1 MAQVLPDI
9 GRGVVGESDQASSGS
24 SEAGDQLRKAI
35 DQLQHD
41 LLKLEMH
48 LVEQVDVRKNYHSIS
63 ILVQFVVEI
72 GPIISEILPLLFFWG
87 GGVRNGEVMIK
98 SL

>member
-1 MAQVLPDI
+1 MFFFGQVLPEI
-9 GRGVVGESDQASSGS
+9 GRGVVAESDQASSGS

-41 LLKLEMH
+41 LMKLEMH
-48 LVEQVDVRKNYHSIS
+48 LVEQVDVRKR
-63 ILVQFVVEI
+63 ILILFWFV
-72 GPIISEILPLLFFWG
+72 SFNTLLWG
-87 GGVRNGEVMIK
+87 GGGRGWGKVVK